1 MATDEDVYAQLDR
14 QLNTETV
21 PLAQRFRALFTLKSL
36 AGDRAIEIIGKG
48 FEGESALLGHELAYC
63 LGQLKDSKALPILTK
78 VLEDEEEHPMA
89 AEAMG
94 AIGDAAAL
102 PILKKYLTHENPA
115 ISETCEIALD
125 KVVWDNSDEGKKAE
139 PNQYPCIDPAPAA
152 SHSPLVTAAHS
163 AALQP
168 ATDLSVADLEKQ
180 LMDTKL
186 SLFERY
192 RAMFALRNIG
202 DREAVLA
209 LAKGFED
216 ESALFRH
223 EIAFVFGQL
232 SSEHSV
238 PALIDVLRREHE
250 EDMVRHEAAEALGG
264 IATDECLPILEEFA
278 KREDVPRV
286 VRESCEVALD
296 MYEYERSN
304 EFVPLPTLPSA
315 AASA

>member
-1 MATDEDVYAQLDR
+1 MSTDEEVWANLDR

-36 AGDRAIEIIGKG
+36 GGEKAIEIIGKG

-94 AIGDAAAL
+94 AIGDEACL
-102 PILKKYLTHENPA
+102 PVLKKYLDHPIKA

-125 KVVWDNSDEGKKAE
+125 LVVWNNSDEAKKAE
-139 PNQYPCIDPAPAA
+139 PNQYPCIDPAPAV
-152 SHSPLVTAAHS
+152 SHSPLVTSAHS

-168 ATDLSVADLEKQ
+168 AESLSVPDLEHQ

-216 ESALFRH
+216 ESALFR
-223 EIAFVFGQL
+223 
-232 SSEHSV
+232 
-238 PALIDVLRREHE
+238 
-250 EDMVRHEAAEALGG
+250 
-264 IATDECLPILEEFA
+264 
-278 KREDVPRV
+278 
-286 VRESCEVALD
+286 
-296 MYEYERSN
+296 
-304 EFVPLPTLPSA
+304 
-315 AASA
+315 